1 MNLIC
6 DIYVSILNFHS
17 HYVYNVLNCTLPQTF
32 QIFMWNFLKDISKM
46 LPFQMMNINSV
57 YKINSLEYAT
67 GIIYS
72 LHMVF
77 DVMYNAGLRKTTQN
91 NFFTGVCRVSGPRT
105 YTPHTSFRTK
115 QFWWRNCFQTALTC
129 FQHMRSPW

>member
-1 MNLIC
+1 MYQFWIFIHIMYITFSTALYLKRFKSLIITC
-6 DIYVSILNFHS
+6 
-17 HYVYNVLNCTLPQTF
+17 
-32 QIFMWNFLKDISKM
+32 MWNFLKDISKM

>member
-1 MNLIC
+1 
-6 DIYVSILNFHS
+6 
-17 HYVYNVLNCTLPQTF
+17 
-32 QIFMWNFLKDISKM
+32 M
-46 LPFQMMNINSV
+46 LPFQMVNINSV

-91 NFFTGVCRVSGPRT
+91 NFFTGVCRVSGTRT

-115 QFWWRNCFQTALTC
+115 QF
-129 FQHMRSPW
+129 